1 MATNDRYTGSDR
13 SADRETTDEV
23 REKAGQA
30 MDKAKT
36 ETSETMDKAK
46 QQAKSMVEERK
57 AQTARSLE
65 TFAETFRE
73 SGQKLRDRDERQ
85 LASYTERTA
94 DQVEQFSNYLRSKD
108 TDEVIED
115 VERFARRQPEVFV
128 GGAVALGLLAARFLK
143 SSGRRRRRTEDRTDY
158 SYSTSTEDYASTSQ
172 AGRRSTSSVTTPE
185 RSTGWE
191 E

>member
-1 MATNDRYTGSDR
+1 MVTEDRYDR
-13 SADRETTDEV
+13 TVDRDATDEV
-23 REKAGQA
+23 REKTGQTIDTA
-30 MDKAKT
+30 KA
-36 ETSETMDKAK
+36 EASETMDKAK

-57 AQTARSLE
+57 AQTADSLE

-94 DQVEQFSNYLRSKD
+94 DQVEQFSNYLRTKD
-108 TDEVIED
+108 TDEMLDDIEM
-115 VERFARRQPEVFV
+115 FARRQPEVFV

-143 SSGRRRRRTEDRTDY
+143 SSGRRRRGTSDRSSYSDYPYSAEDRAST
-158 SYSTSTEDYASTSQ
+158 SYSGRRVTSTE
-172 AGRRSTSSVTTPE
+172 AGSE